1 MAASSS
7 PYLWSI
13 LTSLNLTAPPHRSL
27 PPPPSGCLFFLSD
40 DEKFLVKTMRKSE
53 SKTLIDMLPAYYRHM
68 EANPGSLITRFYGV
82 YGVKQVHGRTVRSVM
97 WMVWIVWMMLMVWT
111 SAPVHTF
118 SRATS
123 TQPLLKL
130 PQSTPSLQPLP
141 CPLKHPHLTI
151 QHLFT
156 HPHNPALPGTV
167 CGHVQHLLHR
177 AADPPQV

>member
-13 LTSLNLTAPPHRSL
+13 LTSLNLTAAPSSVP

-82 YGVKQVHGRTVRSVM
+82 YGVKQVHGRTVRSV
-97 WMVWIVWMMLMVWT
+97 VWCGWYIWCGWCGRQLP
-111 SAPVHTF
+111 SIRSPLQP
-118 SRATS
+118 
-123 TQPLLKL
+123 QPLLKL
-130 PQSTPSLQPLP
+130 Q
-141 CPLKHPHLTI
+141 
-151 QHLFT
+151 
-156 HPHNPALPGTV
+156 
-167 CGHVQHLLHR
+167 
-177 AADPPQV
+177 